1 MKGKDV
7 AEKVPGHLR
16 GGKMIQKICYDGDR
30 GTRRRTLI
38 QVGACMALLFVLAAV
53 WASPL
58 YAQAYPNKPIRF
70 IIPFPAGGATD
81 ILARIIGQKLSERLG
96 QPVVPENRPGAGGN
110 IGIEHTAKSKPDG
123 YTIVLSAPAIAISP
137 SLYKKLN
144 YDPIKDLAPISLVAQ
159 VPNLVLIR
167 PSLPVKS
174 MKEFVEY
181 AKANPGKLQNG
192 ASGIGSSTHLATVLL
207 TSLAK
212 INVLEVRYKGSAQAM
227 IALMGNEVDMMV
239 IGPPAAIPQLKAG
252 KVKAVA
258 VLSKERLP
266 YLPDVPTIRE
276 AGIENCEV
284 TTWYGMLAP
293 AGTPREIIQRL
304 NAEWT
309 QIVAMPEVIEKMRA
323 AGTDPLSSTPEQFA
337 DFIKSETVR
346 WAKVIK
352 DNNVSVE

>member
-1 MKGKDV
+1 MKGRDV
-7 AEKVPGHLR
+7 AEKIPGHVQ
-16 GGKMIQKICYDGDR
+16 GGKTTQKIRYGSER
-30 GTRRRTLI
+30 GTGRRTLMTA
-38 QVGACMALLFVLAAV
+38 GACMALLFLLAAA

-58 YAQAYPNKPIRF
+58 FAQAYPNKPIRF
-70 IIPFPAGGATD
+70 IIPFPTGGASD

-110 IGIEHTAKSKPDG
+110 IGIEHAAKSKPDG

-181 AKANPGKLQNG
+181 ARANPGKLQYG
-192 ASGIGSSTHLATVLL
+192 ASGIGSSNHLAAVLL
-207 TSLAK
+207 MNLAK
-212 INVLEVRYKGSAQAM
+212 INVLEVRYKGSAEAM
-227 IALMGNEVDMMV
+227 IALMGGEVDMMV
-239 IGPPAAIPQLKAG
+239 IGPPAAVPQIKAG
-252 KVKAVA
+252 KVKAIA

-266 YLPDVPTIRE
+266 YMPDVPTIRE
-276 AGIENCEV
+276 GGIDNCEV

-304 NAEWT
+304 NSEWV
-309 QIVAMPEVIEKMRA
+309 QIVAMPDVIEKMRA
-323 AGTDPLSSTPEQFA
+323 AGTDPMSSTSEQFA
-337 DFIKSETVR
+337 DFIKSETIR

-352 DNNVSVE
+352 DANLSVE

>member
-7 AEKVPGHLR
+7 AEKVPVR
-16 GGKMIQKICYDGDR
+16 VDGKTIRQIRYGGDR
-30 GTRRRTLI
+30 GTLRRTLM
-38 QVGACMALLFVLAAV
+38 QVGACTALLFLLAAA

-58 YAQAYPNKPIRF
+58 YAQAYPTKPIRL
-70 IIPFPAGGATD
+70 IIPFPTGGASD
-81 ILARIIGQKLSERLG
+81 ILARIIGQKLAERLG

-110 IGIEHTAKSKPDG
+110 IGIEHAAKSKPDG

-144 YDPIKDLAPISLVAQ
+144 YDPIKDLVPISLVAQ

-181 AKANPGKLQNG
+181 AKANPGKLQSG

-212 INVLEVRYKGSAQAM
+212 INVLEVRYKGSAEAM

-239 IGPPAAIPQLKAG
+239 IGPPAAIPQMKAG
-252 KVKAVA
+252 KVKAIA
-258 VLSKERLP
+258 VLGKERLP
-266 YLPDVPTIRE
+266 YMPDVPTIRE
-276 AGIENCEV
+276 GGIENCEV
-284 TTWYGMLAP
+284 TTWYGILAP
-293 AGTPREIIQRL
+293 AGTPREIVKRL
-304 NAEWT
+304 NAELV
-309 QIVAMPEVIEKMRA
+309 QIVAMPDVVEKMRA
-323 AGTDPLSSTPEQFA
+323 AGTDPISSTPEQFA
-337 DFIKSETVR
+337 DFIKSETIR

-352 DNNVSVE
+352 DANVSVE